1 MSVSNEQEATS
12 GQRLKGKVYYILFWI
27 PTETAGDRRS
37 VHPDHIAY
45 VCSLEAD
52 GRLLAAGPFLDEAG
66 SPNGEGMF
74 ILRVNSAAEAEAIA
88 RADPYFR
95 AGYRRYELQPWRRS
109 EGSFNINIKIAANLV
124 TLD

>member
-1 MSVSNEQEATS
+1 MAVPNEQESAS

-52 GRLLAAGPFLDEAG
+52 GRLLAAGPFLNEAG
-66 SPNGEGMF
+66 TAKGCS
-74 ILRVNSAAEAEAIA
+74 S
-88 RADPYFR
+88 
-95 AGYRRYELQPWRRS
+95 
-109 EGSFNINIKIAANLV
+109 
-124 TLD
+124 

>member
-1 MSVSNEQEATS
+1 MAVPNEHEPTD
-12 GQRLKGKVYYILFWI
+12 GQKLKGKVYYILFWI
-27 PTETAGDRRS
+27 PTETAGDRS
-37 VHPDHIAY
+37 TVHPDHIAY

-52 GRLLAAGPFLDEAG
+52 GRLLAAGPFLNDAG
-66 SPNGEGMF
+66 SPNGQGMF

-95 AGYRRYELQPWRRS
+95 AGYRRYELRPWRRS
-109 EGSFNINIKIAANLV
+109 EGSLNISIKIAANVV

>member
-1 MSVSNEQEATS
+1 MSVSNEPEAAS

-27 PTETAGDRRS
+27 PTETAGDRRAI
-37 VHPDHIAY
+37 HPDHIAY
-45 VCSLEAD
+45 VCGLEAD

-66 SPNGEGMF
+66 SPNGQGMF
-74 ILRVNSAAEAEAIA
+74 ILRVDSAAEADAIA

-95 AGYRRYELQPWRRS
+95 AGYRRYELRPWRRS
-109 EGSFNINIKIAANLV
+109 EGSFNINVKIAANLV